1 MPDLDFV
8 HMPQSLSGGVHGRD
22 SYRLLLLV
30 ALGGQEPA
38 VVARSGQGP
47 GINKKFFHTGLVECM
62 GFKGHEIKISAPAD
76 GIHVQRS
83 SDIDISQSLI
93 DTSDGRISIEQGNSH
108 VTITSMSCG
117 PDHGIK

>member
-1 MPDLDFV
+1 
-8 HMPQSLSGGVHGRD
+8 
-22 SYRLLLLV
+22 
-30 ALGGQEPA
+30 
-38 VVARSGQGP
+38 
-47 GINKKFFHTGLVECM
+47 M

-117 PDHGIK
+117 PDHGIKCKNEGDVSGLVVGDCSAPCQGPQMALGSKHGLIRQAKALQLT